1 MKSHMKKLVIALI
14 ATLSLSA
21 CATSKPI
28 AINKS
33 VKRDIPLSLF
43 TGMKE
48 GETKKVHK
56 LPTQWGIKDLVLTG
70 PTEWLDERNGEKL
83 TIYTRDRVERGRN
96 ITQYFAVTEDG
107 TGIGR
112 VYDSRWPNMVQRG
125 EVKFPL
131 GEWYQGE
138 VREYKTIGSN
148 IRVTIV
154 DINYKGNGIKFSWQ
168 AFGQCYTYGYLPER
182 GMVYSSTRCES
193 S

>member
-1 MKSHMKKLVIALI
+1 MKTILTMVIGAI
-14 ATLSLSA
+14 VLSS
-21 CATSKPI
+21 CVTSKPV
-28 AINKS
+28 AKNKN

-43 TGMKE
+43 TGMKN

-56 LPTQWGIKDLVLTG
+56 LATQWGIKDLVLTG

-83 TIYTRDRVERGRN
+83 TIYTRARVENGRH
-96 ITQYFAVTEDG
+96 ITQHFAVTDDG

-112 VYDSRWPNMVQRG
+112 VYDSRWPNMIQRG

-138 VREYKTIGSN
+138 VREYKTTGSD
-148 IRVTIV
+148 IRITIV